1 MKEFKHKYNQIV
13 VLGAGESGC
22 GAALLAKKQG
32 MEIFV
37 SDAGKIAEKYRV
49 QLFENAIPFEELQHT
64 EDRILQADLVIKSP
78 GIPEEAAIIKKIRN
92 AGIDLVSE
100 IEFASWFTNAFLIA
114 VTGSNGKTT
123 TTSLIGHILKNAG
136 LDVCVAGNI
145 GISFAAAL
153 ATNDHAFFVLEI
165 SSFQLDD
172 IISFHP
178 NIAVLLNIT
187 RNHLDRYQNN
197 FEAYTASK
205 MRIIKNQAAADC
217 LVFNADDELI
227 KSQLIKYPAKARLF
241 PFSTERE
248 ITTQGA
254 FLSNNLINIHVNQTK
269 FNMTLE
275 QLALQGKHNASNS
288 MAAGVTAKL
297 LDIRNESLKQSM
309 SDFQNIAHR
318 IEYVANVHGISYYND
333 SKATSVNATWYA
345 LESMTKPVVW
355 IAGGIDKGNDYSIL
369 LPLVRDKVKALI
381 CLGRDNKK
389 LIETFAPHIEHI
401 AEADSAKQAVIIASV
416 LAQKGDVVLLSPTCA
431 SFDLFE
437 SYEERGNQFKE
448 AVNAL

>member
-1 MKEFKHKYNQIV
+1 
-13 VLGAGESGC
+13 
-22 GAALLAKKQG
+22 
-32 MEIFV
+32 
-37 SDAGKIAEKYRV
+37 
-49 QLFENAIPFEELQHT
+49 
-64 EDRILQADLVIKSP
+64 
-78 GIPEEAAIIKKIRN
+78 
-92 AGIDLVSE
+92 
-100 IEFASWFTNAFLIA
+100 
-114 VTGSNGKTT
+114 
-123 TTSLIGHILKNAG
+123 
-136 LDVCVAGNI
+136 
-145 GISFAAAL
+145 
-153 ATNDHAFFVLEI
+153 
-165 SSFQLDD
+165 
-172 IISFHP
+172 
-178 NIAVLLNIT
+178 
-187 RNHLDRYQNN
+187 
-197 FEAYTASK
+197 

-241 PFSTERE
+241 PFSTEKE